1 MATVGAQLGQSS
13 TNRLLAHHLATS
25 LVSTS
30 MTNSPSRLDPRP
42 TVHATPTTPNR
53 HDRAAQSA
61 QRVCRV
67 PAHAELLLHR
77 NARTPA

>member
-13 TNRLLAHHLATS
+13 TDRLLAHHLATS

-42 TVHATPTTPNR
+42 TVHAAPTTPNR
-53 HDRAAQSA
+53 HDRAA
-61 QRVCRV
+61 
-67 PAHAELLLHR
+67 
-77 NARTPA
+77 